1 MLLVC
6 LNLWDVDVTILKRE
20 GGVKIVPNSGLL
32 VNTFAM
38 GNLTSKNVDQG
49 GREGLLILPLQV
61 RSKYVGQSVVGV
73 TNK

>member
-20 GGVKIVPNSGLL
+20 GGVKIVPNSGVL

-49 GREGLLILPLQV
+49 GE
-61 RSKYVGQSVVGV
+61 KDC
-73 TNK
+73 